1 MKIFLGQINPK
12 IGDINGNSKKIL
24 EFCSIAKAQGANLA
38 VFPEMSLI
46 GYPPKDLILK
56 PELYEKQN
64 QALEIIAKESSAD
77 FGIILGGISPNLK
90 YGKRLFNSVFC
101 LANGVLESTA
111 HKTLLP
117 SYDVFDETRYFEAA
131 KESSVWD
138 FMSYKIGLSICEDI
152 WIEELDNLYSKD
164 PIIELISKDADF
176 IINCSASPYSFH
188 KPLIRKDMI
197 AKISKKFSVPII
209 YVNQVGANDELIF
222 DGASLVFN
230 KEANLVYKL
239 KSFTEDHTTI
249 DLNEIENLPT
259 ITTIERG
266 KENIF
271 SIIEDINSSAA
282 LELESALTL
291 GLQDYIYKC
300 GFSKIV
306 LGLSGGVD
314 SALVAYLATKALG
327 KENVYAYM
335 LPSEFTSKE
344 SFNDAEALA
353 KNLGIH
359 YQIVSIAKLHDE
371 LRTVIPDFSNLV
383 DENLQPR
390 IRASILMAFA
400 NSLHALLLSTS
411 NKSEIA
417 VGYSTLYGDSCGAL
431 AVIGDLLKTT
441 IYKLCDYINQGKEII
456 PVNIL
461 KKAPSAELRHDQKD
475 SDSLPDYGTLDKI
488 ILLYVQELK
497 SLKGIVAY
505 GFEEAT
511 VMKVLNMIDRAE
523 YKRQQAPPILKV
535 ASKAFGIGRRM
546 PIAQGF
552 KNG

>member
-24 EFCSIAKAQGANLA
+24 EFCFTAKAQGANLA

-64 QALEIIAKESSAD
+64 QALEIIAKESTAN
-77 FGIILGGISPNLK
+77 FGIILGGISPNPK
-90 YGKRLFNSVFC
+90 YGKRLFNSIFC
-101 LANGVLESTA
+101 LANGKLESTA

-138 FMSYKIGLSICEDI
+138 FMGYKIGLSICEDI

-164 PIIELISKDADF
+164 PITELISKDADF

-197 AKISKKFSVPII
+197 AKISKKFSLPII

-230 KEANLVYKL
+230 KQANLVSKL
-239 KSFTEDHTTI
+239 KSFAEDHATI
-249 DLNEIENLPT
+249 DLNEIENLPA
-259 ITTIERG
+259 IATTERG

-271 SIIEDINSSAA
+271 SIIDDINSSSAA
-282 LELESALTL
+282 ELESALVL

-314 SALVAYLATKALG
+314 SALVAYFAAKALG

-344 SFNDAEALA
+344 SFDDAEALA
-353 KNLGIH
+353 KNLGIN
-359 YQIVSIAKLHDE
+359 YQIVSIAKLHNE
-371 LRTVIPDFSNLV
+371 LRTVIPDLNNLV

-441 IYKLCDYINQGKEII
+441 IYKLCDYINRDSEII

-461 KKAPSAELRHDQKD
+461 KKAPSAELRHGQKD
-475 SDSLPDYGTLDKI
+475 SDSLPDYEILDKI

-497 SLKGIVAY
+497 SLEEIVAY
-505 GFEEAT
+505 GFEESV